1 MFRVHTWGGIGDGGE
16 GGLIWMRI
24 HLAANQ
30 AAMTIQLPIETPP
43 CIVSPRPRRM
53 NICEQSPTTTGTALV
68 QCDGFEHHRL
78 ERQMPRRS
86 NVNNSTGRAVPNEN
100 ISRRFL
106 FCSPR
111 DVRFA
116 EVVANLRKF
125 LNPVVCSKMLTEQ
138 QGGTVDECRIKSLS
152 SASDVRYQTQVYRF
166 VIIV

>member
-125 LNPVVCSKMLTEQ
+125 LNPVVCCDLKCWPSNREELWMNVELSHLA
-138 QGGTVDECRIKSLS
+138 VLVMFDIKLRCT
-152 SASDVRYQTQVYRF
+152 DLW
-166 VIIV
+166 